1 MSHIFVL
8 RATTNRENQVID
20 FITTNVKKKK
30 LDVYSLIK
38 AHGMRGYIFVEAENR
53 ETAEEAFLGV
63 PYAKNLLPKELKYD
77 EIKTMVEPIKVEV
90 NIQENDIVE
99 IITGPFKREKAKVMR
114 IDQQKE
120 EVIVELL
127 ESPVPIPITLK
138 LDSIRVIIREDEK
151 GK

>member
-30 LDVYSLIK
+30 LDVHSLIK
-38 AHGMRGYIFVEAENR
+38 AHGMRGYIFIEAENR
-53 ETAEEAFLGV
+53 EAAEEAFLGV

-77 EIKTMVEPIKVEV
+77 EIKTMVEPIAMR
-90 NIQENDIVE
+90 Q
-99 IITGPFKREKAKVMR
+99 KRR
-114 IDQQKE
+114 QRGQRD
-120 EVIVELL
+120 
-127 ESPVPIPITLK
+127 T
-138 LDSIRVIIREDEK
+138 D